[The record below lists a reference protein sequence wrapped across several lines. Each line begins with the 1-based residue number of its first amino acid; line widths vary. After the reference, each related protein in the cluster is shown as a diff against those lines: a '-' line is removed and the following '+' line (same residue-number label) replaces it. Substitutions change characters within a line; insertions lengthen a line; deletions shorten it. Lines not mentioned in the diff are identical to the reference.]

1 MNFVNADS
9 DYFRNSE
16 YALSLDVRNL
26 TCEPDIV
33 LSDYFKVLE
42 DAVNNRLIGSIG
54 KLIHTFCIC
63 FCA

>member
-1 MNFVNADS
+1 MAQEAVNFVNADS

-26 TCEPDIV
+26 TCEPDVV

-42 DAVNNRLIGSIG
+42 NAVNTRLIGSIG
-54 KLIHTFCIC
+54 RIL
-63 FCA
+63 